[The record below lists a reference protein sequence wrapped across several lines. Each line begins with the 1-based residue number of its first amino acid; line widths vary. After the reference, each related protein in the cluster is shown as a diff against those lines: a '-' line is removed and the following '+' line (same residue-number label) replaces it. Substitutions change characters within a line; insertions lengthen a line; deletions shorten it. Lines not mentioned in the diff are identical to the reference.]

1 MTISLTKD
9 EYGLILNWILMEY
22 EDGAYDEQC
31 DTLEFQE
38 LRKTCDGLEA
48 KLKEAK
54 MKEDLKRLTK
64 KINKWDVGIKH

>member
-1 MTISLTKD
+1 MTISLTKE
-9 EYGLILNWILMEY
+9 EYELILNWIYIEH

-31 DTLEFQE
+31 DTLEFQQ

-48 KLKEAK
+48 KLKETK
-54 MKEDLKRLTK
+54 MKEDLKRLTN